1 VLFNHI
7 KIGMPYLIVLV
18 YKDSTLLMRKI
29 VILLIIIMIKLS
41 LRESLI

>member
-1 VLFNHI
+1 
-7 KIGMPYLIVLV
+7 MPYLIVLV